1 MFHIQLVE
9 IQNAIVPPEGENS
22 RQVQPPGAVDN
33 HLSFDTPFF
42 ISTSHHIS
50 DTYLQVM
57 TANPTAWSSL
67 PVVGAMLA
75 TDVRNKSF

>member
-1 MFHIQLVE
+1 MFAPGRGHQSTG
-9 IQNAIVPPEGENS
+9 AA
-22 RQVQPPGAVDN
+22 PPGAVDN
-33 HLSFDTPFF
+33 HLSFDTALI
-42 ISTSHHIS
+42 ISTSHYIA

-57 TANPTAWSSL
+57 TANPTAWSPL